1 VNSYRFQQILRRT
14 ILLPVLGLLLLSGIF
29 VWQISRLT
37 VAMNAVDHSD
47 QVATRI
53 AKLLRFSVDQETGLR
68 GYQAT
73 GDPSF
78 LQPYFDSGAKISPE
92 ISALR
97 DLLGQDPDQ
106 LARLERVEQSRQ
118 QWELFAQNVLQLK
131 HAGGDANNVQ
141 LNLQGKSLMDDLRH
155 RISEMND
162 AEITHRDA
170 RSTAA
175 RHFSRVITVGSLIGA
190 LIFGAILGLY
200 TRVQLHA
207 VSTAFD
213 TSLQQSRQRSAELEE
228 SRQWLQTTLASI
240 GDAVITCDA
249 EGRVNFMNAV
259 AEKLCGWTSE
269 EAQQQ
274 QLDAVFQIE
283 NEYTREVVENPVTK
297 VLRMKTVVGL
307 ANHTVLIS
315 RDGTEYNIDDSGAPI
330 CSPEGEIA
338 GIVLI
343 FRDITEQRKSQEA
356 IFANEKLALAG
367 RLAASIAHEIH
378 NPLDSVANLLYL
390 LARDPSPQEASNYLA
405 LARQELS
412 RVTQISRTMLS
423 LYREPRSPVPIDLRD
438 ALESSLLLLERK
450 LKDLGVNVI
459 TDFQP
464 AMAEGFPAELR
475 QVFANL
481 IGNAAEATGA
491 DGTIRISLR
500 PLAADESPA
509 WTIGGSLIEI
519 SDDGPGIPADI
530 RSRLFTP
537 FFTTKA
543 EQGTGLG
550 LWISNGLI
558 EKHSGHMEFISDTSP
573 ENHGT
578 TFKVFLPS
586 RMVPIAPLLA
596 PSLPKVP
603 TVKS

>member
-1 VNSYRFQQILRRT
+1 LNSTRFQQILRRT

-29 VWQISRLT
+29 VWQIHRLT

-47 QVATRI
+47 QVATKV
-53 AKLLRFSVDQETGLR
+53 AKLLRYSVDQETGLR

-73 GDPSF
+73 GDPRL
-78 LQPYFDSGAKISPE
+78 LQPYFDSGGKIPTELS
-92 ISALR
+92 SLR
-97 DLLGQDPDQ
+97 GLLADNPDQ
-106 LARLERVEQSRQ
+106 LARLDQVEQSRQ
-118 QWELFAQNVLQLK
+118 AWELFAQNILQLK
-131 HAGGDANNVQ
+131 NTGGDAANVE
-141 LNLQGKSLMDDLRH
+141 LNLHGKVLMDDLR
-155 RISEMND
+155 RRVAEMNE
-162 AEITHRDA
+162 AEITLRDA
-170 RSTAA
+170 RSSAA
-175 RHFSRVITVGSLIGA
+175 RHFTHLITVWTLVGA
-190 LIFGAILGLY
+190 LICGALIGVY

-207 VSTAFD
+207 VSAAYD
-213 TSLQQSRQRSAELEE
+213 NSLQQSRKRAEELEE

-249 EGRVNFMNAV
+249 QGRVDFMNAV
-259 AEKLCGWTSE
+259 AERLCGWTSE
-269 EAQQQ
+269 QAEQQP
-274 QLDAVFQIE
+274 LETVFQIQ

-297 VLRMKTVVGL
+297 VLRLKSVVGL
-307 ANHTVLIS
+307 ANHTILIS
-315 RDGTEYNIDDSGAPI
+315 RDGNEYNIDDSGAPI
-330 CSPEGEIA
+330 CSPDGEIA

-390 LARDPSPQEASNYLA
+390 LARDPSPQEASNYLE

-423 LYREPRSPVPIDLRD
+423 LYREPRAPVPIDLKD
-438 ALESSLLLLERK
+438 ALESSLLLLDRK
-450 LKDLGVNVI
+450 IKDLGVTVT
-459 TDFQP
+459 TDLQP
-464 AMAEGFPAELR
+464 AKGEGFPAELR

-491 DGTIRISLR
+491 DGNLVITLR
-500 PLAADESPA
+500 ALAPGELPSWPA
-509 WTIGGSLIEI
+509 GGSIVQI
-519 SDDGPGIPADI
+519 SDDGPGIPMDVRA
-530 RSRLFTP
+530 RMFTP

-558 EKHSGHMEFISDTSP
+558 EKHSGRMEFTSDTSP
-573 ENHGT
+573 ANHGT
-578 TFKVFLPS
+578 TFTVLLPS
-586 RMVPIAPLLA
+586 RMVPAALLK
-596 PSLPKVP
+596 PP
-603 TVKS
+603 TLKS

>member
-1 VNSYRFQQILRRT
+1 MNSIRFQRILRRT
-14 ILLPVLGLLLLSGIF
+14 VLLPVLGLLLLSGVF
-29 VWQISRLT
+29 VWQIHRLT

-47 QVATRI
+47 QVATKV
-53 AKLLRFSVDQETGLR
+53 AKLLRYSVDQESGLR

-73 GDPSF
+73 GDPKF
-78 LQPYFDSGAKISPE
+78 LQHYFDSGSKIPSE
-92 ISALR
+92 VSSLR
-97 DLLGQDPDQ
+97 DLLTQDPDQ
-106 LARLERVEQSRQ
+106 LARLEHVEQTRQ
-118 QWELFAQNVLQLK
+118 AWELFAQNILQLK
-131 HAGGDANNVQ
+131 HTGGDANNVE
-141 LNLQGKSLMDDLRH
+141 LNLRGKALMDDLRR
-155 RISEMND
+155 RIAEMSE
-162 AEITHRDA
+162 AEVALRDS
-170 RSTAA
+170 RSSAA
-175 RHFSRVITVGSLIGA
+175 RHFTRVITLWSLIAA
-190 LIFGAILGLY
+190 LIFGALLGIY
-200 TRVQLHA
+200 TRAQLHA
-207 VSTAFD
+207 VSAAYD
-213 TSLQQSRQRSAELEE
+213 NSLQQSRKRAEELEE

-249 EGRVNFMNAV
+249 EGRVDFMNAV
-259 AEKLCGWTSE
+259 AERLCGWTSDQ
-269 EAQQQ
+269 AQHQP
-274 QLDAVFQIE
+274 LETVFQIQ

-297 VLRMKTVVGL
+297 VLRLKAIVGL
-307 ANHTVLIS
+307 ANHTILIS

-330 CSPEGEIA
+330 CSPDGEIA

-390 LARDPSPQEASNYLA
+390 LARNPSPQEASNYLE

-423 LYREPRSPVPIDLRD
+423 LYREPRAPVPIDLKD
-438 ALESSLLLLERK
+438 ALESALLLLDRK
-450 LKDLGVNVI
+450 IKDLGVNI
-459 TDFQP
+459 TTDLESS
-464 AMAEGFPAELR
+464 MAEGFPAELR

-491 DGTIRISLR
+491 NGKILVTLR
-500 PLAADESPA
+500 PLAPGVNPA
-509 WTIGGSLIEI
+509 WPAGGSIIQI
-519 SDDGPGIPADI
+519 SDDGPGIPLDV
-530 RSRLFTP
+530 RTRMFTP

-558 EKHSGHMEFISDTSP
+558 EKHSGRMEFTSDTSP

-578 TFKVFLPS
+578 TFTVLLPS
-586 RMVPIAPLLA
+586 RMVPVAPLLKPPA
-596 PSLPKVP
+596 S
-603 TVKS
+603 KS